1 MFLRPSL
8 LLITALGLTS
18 PVAGWARSGDHDRA
32 LQALQSGEVMP
43 LQQALDRL
51 ARTHPGQVLAVE
63 LERENGQWV
72 YEIRLL
78 REGGRLA
85 RVELDARTG
94 QLLRIKEREQGHR

>member
-8 LLITALGLTS
+8 LLITALGLAS